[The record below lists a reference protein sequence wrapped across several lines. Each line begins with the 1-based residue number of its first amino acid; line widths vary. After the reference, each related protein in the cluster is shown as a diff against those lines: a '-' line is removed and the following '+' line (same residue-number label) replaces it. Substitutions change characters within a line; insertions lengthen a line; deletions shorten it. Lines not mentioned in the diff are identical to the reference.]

1 LGDGVVFLNST
12 LHRTYTRPEMRQD
25 RLSVEYRI
33 FPR

>member
-1 LGDGVVFLNST
+1 VFLNGT
-12 LHRTYTRPEMRQD
+12 LHRTYTCSEMRHN